1 MDSDRENQ
9 HEFAESDDGSDSGD
23 EVPQTNSIKSVLKQ
37 AAPEVKKPELPEQP
51 EPETL
56 DFSKMTPLSPEII
69 SRQAT
74 YGTPKIVRSQLM
86 KTVSISERLGMSLTE
101 SPPLSKVSVVSRL
114 LDSRMSWN
122 GMFSHLFN
130 QKLSNGQ

>member
-9 HEFAESDDGSDSGD
+9 HEYAESDDGSDS
-23 EVPQTNSIKSVLKQ
+23 EQEAPPTNSIKSVLKQ
-37 AAPEVKKPELPEQP
+37 AAPEVKKPDLPEQP

-74 YGTPKIVRSQLM
+74 YGVPKV
-86 KTVSISERLGMSLTE
+86 E
-101 SPPLSKVSVVSRL
+101 
-114 LDSRMSWN
+114 
-122 GMFSHLFN
+122 
-130 QKLSNGQ
+130 